1 MGKIMKAG
9 KVVLILAG
17 IYAGRKAIIVKPSE
31 EGSNDKRFPHA
42 LVAGIDRYLGDL

>member
-1 MGKIMKAG
+1 MARERLPIKTK
-9 KVVLILAG
+9 
-17 IYAGRKAIIVKPSE
+17 YFRKAIIVKPSE